1 MRAPERLLKKIRTIY
16 PTVQKSLKQFPGVV
30 SLGIGY
36 KEVRGQLTSELAW
49 RVYVKEKQAPELL
62 ELNQLVPR
70 RIAGVSTD
78 VVSKR
83 PSFPTFGEE
92 ERDTL
97 VPGIKIESDFKEEG
111 TLGCFARL
119 KSDNSIVLL
128 SNHHILYGFSNE
140 ALDVG
145 QPSPS
150 CCWWCKCKVIAK
162 NVGDGRN
169 SFNRVTVEIVDDEGA
184 ATFHGSET
192 DCSIAR
198 LNGKRPFSNEIPFI
212 GMIAGTPPPGDFGV
226 VVGSE
231 VEKVGV
237 GTGHTKGI
245 IIKSPATSQKYK
257 GGAVISDFLLPY
269 SGSKDES
276 LGVPESINQLFI
288 MPQPGFT
295 RFADGGD
302 SGSVVVNNQKQVI
315 GLISRKIDVTPDIQK
330 LLKLPAHAQTLGI
343 ANPIHKV
350 LSAMNIEIPANLSIT
365 TLTHG
370 EIIEMENNPLWEEER
385 RLRQQLNNL
394 RRQIEETPIGK
405 TILGEMDAY
414 PDEMVG
420 LVNRNRRV
428 KVVWHR
434 HHGPAFAAHCLKCV
448 REPDHSVPHQIEGIS
463 RTALITEMAE
473 VLSAQG
479 SEQLR
484 ELIKI
489 RMPLALESAY
499 KADDVKSLLAFVN
512 RL

>member
-1 MRAPERLLKKIRTIY
+1 M
-16 PTVQKSLKQFPGVV
+16 
-30 SLGIGY
+30 
-36 KEVRGQLTSELAW
+36 
-49 RVYVKEKQAPELL
+49 
-62 ELNQLVPR
+62 PR

-184 ATFHGSET
+184 ATFHGGET

-237 GTGHTKGI
+237 GT
-245 IIKSPATSQKYK
+245 
-257 GGAVISDFLLPY
+257 
-269 SGSKDES
+269 
-276 LGVPESINQLFI
+276 
-288 MPQPGFT
+288 
-295 RFADGGD
+295 
-302 SGSVVVNNQKQVI
+302 
-315 GLISRKIDVTPDIQK
+315 DIQRA
-330 LLKLPAHAQTLGI
+330 LSSNRQRHLRNTRAARLS
-343 ANPIHKV
+343 PISCSHIQAAKTRASEF
-350 LSAMNIEIPANLSIT
+350 L
-365 TLTHG
+365 
-370 EIIEMENNPLWEEER
+370 NPLTSCS
-385 RLRQQLNNL
+385 LCHN
-394 RRQIEETPIGK
+394 
-405 TILGEMDAY
+405 
-414 PDEMVG
+414 
-420 LVNRNRRV
+420 
-428 KVVWHR
+428 
-434 HHGPAFAAHCLKCV
+434 PA
-448 REPDHSVPHQIEGIS
+448 S
-463 RTALITEMAE
+463 RDLLMAE
-473 VLSAQG
+473 TRV
-479 SEQLR
+479 R
-484 ELIKI
+484 
-489 RMPLALESAY
+489 
-499 KADDVKSLLAFVN
+499 
-512 RL
+512 